1 MFTIKPTMPTSFPD
15 KDVEHGSRISS
26 PEMDK
31 RKNMKV
37 ESPSAWHMILERITA
52 VLKCLF
58 TKRMMLLFMLFI
70 NNGYGQVVVSS
81 QITRQMKNVDQV
93 GLAMAVYSI
102 VEVITTVVCGYTADR
117 LGNRAMIG
125 IATLVE
131 ILGLFSTLYMNKH
144 QGWWVFVPTAFFGI
158 MDTIYQTECISI
170 LGRYFSDTIEDA
182 SATYRLVQGLG
193 SSLCSYLTPLFIS
206 ADATAS
212 TEQQL
217 IVEMVVAGGISVLG
231 YLFYLIFSCQFA
243 MKKECIMNS

>member
-1 MFTIKPTMPTSFPD
+1 MPTSFPD

-31 RKNMKV
+31 RKSMKV

-131 ILGLFSTLYMNKH
+131 ILGLFSTLYMIPSKMPPPPTVLFRA
-144 QGWWVFVPTAFFGI
+144 WVAVSAP
-158 MDTIYQTECISI
+158 IS
-170 LGRYFSDTIEDA
+170 LPCLSPRTQPH
-182 SATYRLVQGLG
+182 RR
-193 SSLCSYLTPLFIS
+193 SSS
-206 ADATAS
+206 
-212 TEQQL
+212 
-217 IVEMVVAGGISVLG
+217 
-231 YLFYLIFSCQFA
+231 
-243 MKKECIMNS
+243 